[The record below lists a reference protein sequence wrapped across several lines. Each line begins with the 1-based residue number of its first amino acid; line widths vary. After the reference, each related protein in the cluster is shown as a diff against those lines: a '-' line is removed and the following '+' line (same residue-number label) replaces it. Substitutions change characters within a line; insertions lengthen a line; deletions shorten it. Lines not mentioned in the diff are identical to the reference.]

1 MPPTKLILHFFSAI
15 AMLGATTAPAQGQN
29 SCSATTIK
37 GDYAFVSSVR
47 RTIGNGP
54 TSHTQRARVIGLI
67 SYDGNGSATV
77 SGLTILGG
85 GHTSSYADTGTYS
98 VDGGHCTG
106 SVKFQQNGDSKWD
119 FVIVSG
125 GSELLT
131 VIEAS
136 ADTTPF
142 SQKKR

>member
-1 MPPTKLILHFFSAI
+1 MPTTKLILYFFSVI
-15 AMLGATTAPAQGQN
+15 AMLGATMAPAQGQN

-37 GDYAFVSSVR
+37 GDYGFVSTIR
-47 RTIGNGP
+47 RTIGNGA
-54 TSHTQRARVIGLI
+54 TSQTQRARVIGLI
-67 SYDGNGSATV
+67 SYDGSGNATV
-77 SGLTILGG
+77 SGLTILAG

-98 VDGGHCTG
+98 VDGTHCTG

-142 SQKKR
+142 SQKNK